1 MRPRRRRQQ
10 VTTETNT
17 GEIPIP
23 VTIMPPD
30 VGVVI
35 LAIFGGIWLILYY
48 LFPSA
53 LGWFWSIFVTLL
65 VLAWTVSADLTAIE
79 GIDYHGFLLFNP
91 LNKSRR
97 VIFPGLH
104 PKAPWE
110 SKEEG
115 SDESLRQV
123 VASEGPENLPTNDP
137 AENMI
142 AKLTI
147 HKRMDV
153 SGTPEEAAAKFI
165 RFHSIDKDSL
175 RKVVR
180 KEVIKMFSAYYA
192 VREMEVLLDPH
203 AIQDAVLALPE
214 NAKTIRDMEVR
225 WGISIGVILETSEP
239 DKDTKDMKR
248 TPARAEAM
256 RTAMDKLT
264 MEGPSKLDP
273 EKARRAALSLDETAE
288 FREEF
293 TSFEVKVDAPDLK
306 NLHDVNII
314 PPGTLGK
321 RGEK

>member
-1 MRPRRRRQQ
+1 M
-10 VTTETNT
+10 VML
-17 GEIPIP
+17 GA
-23 VTIMPPD
+23 VW
-30 VGVVI
+30 VI
-35 LAIFGGIWLILYY
+35 LYL

-53 LGWFWSIFVTLL
+53 LGWFWSAFTSLL
-65 VLAWTVSADLTAIE
+65 ILAATVGADLTAVE
-79 GIDYHGFLLFNP
+79 GVDYHGFLLFNP
-91 LNKSRR
+91 LNKTRR
-97 VIFPGLH
+97 AIFPGLH
-104 PKAPWE
+104 QKLPWE
-110 SKEEG
+110 TMEEG
-115 SDESLRQV
+115 SQESLRQV
-123 VASEGPENLPTNDP
+123 VASEGPENFPTNDP
-137 AENMI
+137 AENMV

-153 SGTPEEAAAKFI
+153 SGTPEQAAANFI

-175 RKVVR
+175 TKVVR
-180 KEVIKMFSAYYA
+180 KEILKMFSTYYA
-192 VREMEVLLDPH
+192 QNEMEDLLNPH
-203 AIQDAVLALPE
+203 VIQDAVLNDPANRE
-214 NAKTIRDMEVR
+214 IIEGMEKR

-256 RTAMDKLT
+256 RTAMRKLMAKDKD
-264 MEGPSKLDP
+264 GNAGLDV
-273 EKARRAALSLDETAE
+273 EKARRGALSLDETAE